1 MGVGCQQT
9 QSWLFKGVA
18 LFTPAFDLVYGLDVS
33 KQGRWHHQLCSVLQ
47 GLLDL
52 PEPPLFLC
60 PAYTATVDFWIDLP
74 TQQLSVVA
82 EAHPLVWS
90 QRFLLD
96 VVFEHPAKIP
106 LPWQPLASS
115 TLSHDLRLIE
125 SYHDRFPQLW
135 QHHNL
140 VHGLE
145 SPKISTQSSPAL
157 PEGLVSYTLRLYVSG
172 HSTATAQTLKTLHR
186 LLPQCLAAPYTLK
199 VVDVTRQP
207 ELAERDQV
215 TATPTLVRV
224 APPPL
229 RRLVGKLD
237 DLATLQWLLADL
249 FTPD

>member
-1 MGVGCQQT
+1 MGGGHQQT

-18 LFTPAFDLVYGLDVS
+18 LFTPAFDLVYGLAVS
-33 KQGRWHHQLCSVLQ
+33 KQGRWHHHLCSVLQ

-60 PAYTATVDFWIDLP
+60 PAYTATVDFWVDLP

-96 VVFEHPAKIP
+96 VLFEHPAMIQ
-106 LPWQPLASS
+106 LPWQRLASS
-115 TLSHDLRLIE
+115 SLSHDLRSIE
-125 SYHDRFPQLW
+125 SYRPRFPQLW

-145 SPKISTQSSPAL
+145 SPSITVSSPPIL
-157 PEGLVSYTLRLYVSG
+157 FENPVSYTLRLYVSG
-172 HSTATAQTLKTLHR
+172 HSIATAQTLKTLHG

-199 VVDVTRQP
+199 IVDVTRQP
-207 ELAERDQV
+207 ELAESDQV

-224 APPPL
+224 SPPPL

-237 DLATLQWLLADL
+237 DLATLQWLLEDPPL
-249 FTPD
+249 LY

>member
-1 MGVGCQQT
+1 MGVGRLQT

-60 PAYTATVDFWIDLP
+60 PAYTATVDFWVDSP
-74 TQQLSVVA
+74 TQQLAVVA
-82 EAHPLVWS
+82 EAYPLVWS

-96 VVFEHPAKIP
+96 VVFKHPAKIQ
-106 LPWQPLASS
+106 LPWQQLTSS
-115 TLSHDLRLIE
+115 RRSHDLRLIE
-125 SYHDRFPQLW
+125 SYRERFPQLW

-145 SPKISTQSSPAL
+145 SSRISPYATPAVFEN
-157 PEGLVSYTLRLYVSG
+157 PASYTLRLYISG
-172 HSTATAQTLKTLHR
+172 HSTATAQTLKTLHG
-186 LLPQCLAAPYTLK
+186 LLPRCLVAPYNLK

-224 APPPL
+224 SPPPL

-237 DLATLQWLLADL
+237 DLATLQWLLEEPAS
-249 FTPD
+249 P